1 MEILIIFFLI
11 LLNGVFSMSEMAL
24 VSSRKIRLENAAK
37 KGSKQAK
44 EALKLANNPGKFLS
58 TVQIGIT
65 LIGILTGIYSGEKI
79 TRDLQSQ
86 LDKIGFLQGYSD
98 TIAVVLVLLIL
109 TFFSLVLGELVP
121 KKIGLSSPERISKM
135 MARPMRIISII
146 AAPFVWTLTFTTDLI
161 VKVLGIKNSSDSAV
175 TEEEIKAIVQEGTTS
190 GEVQE
195 IEQDIVGRVFS
206 LGDRKIS
213 SLMTHRTDL
222 ILINTTDTREEII
235 EKIKDAMHSVYP
247 VYDEVNKKVVGVIQ
261 LKQIFLKITE
271 SDFNLNHFTHSASYL
286 PENSSA
292 YDALHYFKQKKINYA
307 IVTDEFGHAE
317 GIITLNDILEA
328 LAGNAEDFDFDE
340 PGINQRDDGTWL
352 VDGQYVFADFLHY
365 FDMEDFMA
373 EYTFNT
379 LSGLIL
385 EQTQQI
391 PTEGDK
397 IRWNNFEFEI
407 IDMDGARID
416 KILIKKI
423 D

>member
-1 MEILIIFFLI
+1 
-11 LLNGVFSMSEMAL
+11 
-24 VSSRKIRLENAAK
+24 
-37 KGSKQAK
+37 
-44 EALKLANNPGKFLS
+44 
-58 TVQIGIT
+58 
-65 LIGILTGIYSGEKI
+65 
-79 TRDLQSQ
+79 
-86 LDKIGFLQGYSD
+86 
-98 TIAVVLVLLIL
+98 
-109 TFFSLVLGELVP
+109 
-121 KKIGLSSPERISKM
+121 M